1 MTILEELKKS
11 NDFELTQDL
20 NNLVVDKLV
29 SLFNHV
35 FSFDISNTP
44 VDNFVFEK
52 NFLENQFKYTFEYGQ
67 VRVTT
72 YSDKL
77 NVCFYFNSTMI
88 PMVPPGLTFGAIKVD
103 DMLNYKQAI
112 FQACFNFGSTIPYY
126 PEITRSSFHVEKI
139 FNAHL
144 EIETRLI
151 YILRGANSGGVDF
164 NLINFPKIFF
174 ENNNDFDTH
183 LMKML
188 DYCSKNSNLFYDIF
202 EEYPSHE
209 EIIKDPSEFNTFLS
223 LFHTQYTK
231 NKEYLNSKIILL
243 DMQAI

>member
-11 NDFELTQDL
+11 DDFELTQDL

-35 FSFDISNTP
+35 FSFDISNHT
-44 VDNFVFEK
+44 VYNFIFEK
-52 NFLENQFKYTFEYGQ
+52 IFLENEFKYTFEYGQ

-72 YSDKL
+72 YSDEL
-77 NVCFYFNSTMI
+77 NVCVYFNNTMI

-103 DMLNYKQAI
+103 DMLNYKQAT
-112 FQACFNFGSTIPYY
+112 FQARFNFGNNIPHY

-188 DYCSKNSNLFYDIF
+188 EYCSKNSNLFYDVF

-209 EIIKDPSEFNTFLS
+209 EIIKTPSEFNTFLS
-223 LFHTQYTK
+223 LFHTQYMQSK
-231 NKEYLNSKIILL
+231 QDFNSKILLL